1 MWCYTTDRE
10 TKWDYCN
17 VPDCEAGGAGGGFRC
32 CSGYC
37 GYCGYSVPGL
47 ECQNIA
53 THGEDYTGRAYTTSS
68 GLTCKQWSDTKYSS
82 IGDHNYCRWVRG

>member
-1 MWCYTTDRE
+1 MWCYTTDPE

-32 CSGYC
+32 FSGR
-37 GYCGYSVPGL
+37 VPGL

-82 IGDHNYCRWVRG
+82 LGDHNYCRWVRGGGC